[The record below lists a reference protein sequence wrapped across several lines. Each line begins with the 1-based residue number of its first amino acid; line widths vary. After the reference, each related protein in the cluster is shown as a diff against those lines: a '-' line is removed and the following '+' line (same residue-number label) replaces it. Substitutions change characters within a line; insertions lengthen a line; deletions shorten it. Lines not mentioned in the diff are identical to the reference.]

1 MIGVAD
7 CKRHRLRVTLLALCG
22 EGSVGATT
30 RTANRAQLH
39 KPTEV
44 LLGHLLLNS
53 VR

>member
-22 EGSVGATT
+22 EGSLAAMM

-39 KPTEV
+39 KPTKV
-44 LLGHLLLNS
+44 LPGH
-53 VR
+53 V